1 MLIDLLDLGARTGVI
16 LLPLSVGVLSFRRLI
31 LSTTRNSWLYGAMGL
46 LSVFTVFALLPW
58 AMLDLPIRPSVI
70 GLAVAL
76 PPMWVG
82 LVLFCGAGRVRPYD
96 RDLDEDAA
104 SASSGLPTLVLE
116 NPVTEIPVFRHQ
128 AAPVPGHPPRASS
141 NILTAARA
149 MRGNPSSDPRR
160 RPVPRK
166 ALPPPSPN
174 LPFLRP

>member
-1 MLIDLLDLGARTGVI
+1 MLIEFLDLGARTGVI
-16 LLPLSVGVLSFRRLI
+16 LLPLTVGVLSFRRLI

-58 AMLDLPIRPSVI
+58 AVFDLPVRAFVI
-70 GLAVAL
+70 GLAIAL

-82 LVLFCGAGRVRPYD
+82 LVLFCGVGHVRPYD
-96 RDLDEDAA
+96 RDQEREDV
-104 SASSGLPTLVLE
+104 SALPTLVLE
-116 NPVTEIPVFRHQ
+116 NPVDEPPIFRHRQ
-128 AAPVPGHPPRASS
+128 APVTGQPPRASS

-160 RPVPRK
+160 RPVPPK
-166 ALPPPSPN
+166 ALPPPSPH